1 MQHIELGLGTSFVLD
16 CTLIADLLPDQRL
29 ALPSESYLIPWF
41 DAVDTFLDVGPPV
54 YFVSTNVDVTRRD
67 GQRTLCGRFTTCQEF
82 SVANVLEGERKRPNL
97 SFINEPAASWI
108 DDFLQW
114 TNPTLDGCCR
124 VKKNN
129 PTQYCTARTPA
140 RLCKPCLEPGTWNIT
155 MDGLPQGTDFMR
167 LVKHWLESPAD
178 EDCPLGGQAPYSSA
192 VSIADDNSGITAS
205 HFRTYHKPLKSQSD
219 FIYALDAARRIAADL
234 SARTGTNVFP
244 YSLFYVFFDQY
255 AHIINITQEV
265 LGLGL
270 ASVLFVT
277 AILLGSWRTGII
289 VTLVVALT
297 VTNVMGTMGIWGIS
311 LNALSLVNLVI
322 SLGIAVEFCSHIA
335 RAFMGAGGS
344 GIPNGHPE
352 AQRERDDR
360 VWSALVDVGPSV
372 W

>member
-1 MQHIELGLGTSFVLD
+1 
-16 CTLIADLLPDQRL
+16 
-29 ALPSESYLIPWF
+29 
-41 DAVDTFLDVGPPV
+41 
-54 YFVSTNVDVTRRD
+54 
-67 GQRTLCGRFTTCQEF
+67 
-82 SVANVLEGERKRPNL
+82 
-97 SFINEPAASWI
+97 
-108 DDFLQW
+108 
-114 TNPTLDGCCR
+114 
-124 VKKNN
+124 
-129 PTQYCTARTPA
+129 
-140 RLCKPCLEPGTWNIT
+140 

-178 EDCPLGGQAPYSSA
+178 EDCPLGGKAPYSSA
-192 VSIADDNSGITAS
+192 VSIAADDSGITAS

-234 SARTGTNVFP
+234 SARTGTTVFP

-255 AHIINITQEV
+255 AHIVNITQEV

-297 VTNVMGTMGIWGIS
+297 VTNVMGVMGIWGIS

-344 GIPNGHPE
+344 GIPIGHPE
-352 AQRERDDR
+352 GQRERDDR

-372 W
+372 